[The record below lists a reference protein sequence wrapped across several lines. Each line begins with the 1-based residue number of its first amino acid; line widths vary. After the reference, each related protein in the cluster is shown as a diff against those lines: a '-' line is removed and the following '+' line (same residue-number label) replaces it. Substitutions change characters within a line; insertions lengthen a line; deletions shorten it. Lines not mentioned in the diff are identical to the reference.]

1 MSSVEKGNQLED
13 AFHSF
18 LCEQLDRGDLVY
30 GVHAAQTCTIHK
42 RKDYYCKVREA
53 DVNFDIVVEVTG
65 KGREKPHSILVFECK
80 NYKSAVPET
89 AVTDFSHKLER
100 IFGHSAKG
108 VLVYSSRLKSGAE
121 AVSRNTGIG
130 LAKFDEHGLE
140 IKADRRNT
148 SFSESRFIERQFFE
162 NQERAKS
169 LKFSSYFEGKY
180 LSSVSHLLQQI
191 DPNSAGKDTSNSAE
205 ESVRVPFLLDERLQ
219 DLAGKL
225 LGEIGYE
232 GGPVDLEKIC
242 SFLSL
247 DLSFSDQ
254 TVFVSSGETILGS
267 ANFESR
273 EIKINPHDNTQRA
286 RFTLAHE
293 IGHFFLGHEKYLRSE
308 SVLERDLFETVATS
322 DQVNYVRIECQANI
336 FASHLLLPQSHFED
350 KTIEFRNFLGFRN
363 RGHGYIFVDDQDFNL
378 ALDYLLL
385 DELSNY
391 FDVSKEAIEIKIRQI
406 GWLKDDRQ
414 KSQKPVRRRKT
425 PY

>member
-1 MSSVEKGNQLED
+1 VSVSSVEKGNQLED

-162 NQERAKS
+162 NQEKAKS
-169 LKFSSYFEGKY
+169 LKFSAYFEGKY
-180 LSSVSHLLQQI
+180 LSSVSHLLQKI
-191 DPNSAGKDTSNSAE
+191 DPNSAGEDTSISAE
-205 ESVRVPFLLDERLQ
+205 ESDRVPFLLDERLQ
-219 DLAGKL
+219 DFAGKL

-247 DLSFSDQ
+247 DLSHSDQ
-254 TVFVSSGETILGS
+254 TVFDSSGETILGS

-273 EIKINPHDNTQRA
+273 TVTINFHKNMQRA
-286 RFTLAHE
+286 RFTIGHE
-293 IGHFFLGHEKYLRSE
+293 IGHFYLGHDKYLRSE
-308 SVLERDLFETVATS
+308 SVLERDLFDNDERGEAF
-322 DQVNYVRIECQANI
+322 NEVRIECQANR
-336 FASHLLLPQSHFED
+336 FASNLLLPQRHFA
-350 KTIEFRNFLGFRN
+350 KTTYEFRNSLGLQD
-363 RGHGYIFVDDQDFNL
+363 RGHGYIFVDDQPCNYGPFNQ
-378 ALDYLLL
+378 LLTL
-385 DELSNY
+385 LSQH
-391 FDVSKEAIEIKIRQI
+391 FDVSKRAIEIELVRK
-406 GWLKDDRQ
+406 GWLTDQ
-414 KSQKPVRRRKT
+414 RRRHVRQ
-425 PY
+425 